1 MVRFSPGR
9 NLAAG
14 RLILLVFLSAALIC
28 LCFGWG
34 PQTPGRVAL
43 NCLGIILAGTGVLA
57 VTRGFFTEF
66 TYVIEEADGARG
78 GYQLT
83 VETAIGKRSGVP
95 CRISLDGAVIGAEPV
110 PLKKYRYYPLCSGL
124 KKTVIVP
131 PESRGEYAVVIAAD
145 GEFRRALIAFGAEEK

>member
-1 MVRFSPGR
+1 MTRFSPGR
-9 NLAAG
+9 NLTAG
-14 RLILLVFLSAALIC
+14 RLILLLFLSAALIC
-28 LCFGWG
+28 FCFGWG

-43 NCLGIILAGTGVLA
+43 NCLGIILAGTGVLT

-66 TYVIEEADGARG
+66 TYIIEESDGARG

-95 CRISLDGAVIGAEPV
+95 CRISLDGAVIGPEHVPV
-110 PLKKYRYYPLCSGL
+110 KKYRYYPLCRGL
-124 KKTVIVP
+124 RKTVIVP

-145 GEFRRALIAFGAEEK
+145 ESFRQALIACGADEA